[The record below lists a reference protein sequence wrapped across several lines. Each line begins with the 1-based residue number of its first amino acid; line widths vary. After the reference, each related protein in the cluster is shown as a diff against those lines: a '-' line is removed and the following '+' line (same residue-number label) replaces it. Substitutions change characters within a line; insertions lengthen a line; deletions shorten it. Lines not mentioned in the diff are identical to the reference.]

1 LKVYQNSEYLDF
13 VKNYLNYI
21 LKIAEKGIK
30 RREISDHE
38 IQVFKTLQRNKTYKS
53 YSHSATQSNVKVFIK
68 KNLISTKDICKEF
81 VTWMN
86 RICEEFARG
95 YENHHF
101 DFVFNRREL

>member
-1 LKVYQNSEYLDF
+1 MKVYQNSEHLDF
-13 VKNYLNYI
+13 VKSYLSHI

-38 IQVFKTLQRNKTYKS
+38 IQVFSTLQRNKTHKS
-53 YSHSATQSNVKVFIK
+53 YNNSVTQANVKVFIK

-81 VTWMN
+81 VIWMN
-86 RICEEFARG
+86 KICEEFAQG

-101 DFVFNRREL
+101 DFVFNRNK